1 MNKLISFKTFFIVM
15 LLVPSF
21 CMFGQNG
28 EFKEKLKDKFKA
40 QKVAYITSEL
50 ELSETESQKF
60 WPIYNSYQSEIEQL
74 KADIDIKPSRDM
86 SDKEAEDM
94 MYALLEN
101 RSKEIDVQKKYIQKM
116 KTAISARKIAML
128 FKAERQFKE
137 KVVSNMKER
146 RMNKKGKEMK

>member
-28 EFKEKLKDKFKA
+28 EFKDKLKDKFKA

-74 KADIDIKPSRDM
+74 KADLDIKPSRDM

>member
-1 MNKLISFKTFFIVM
+1 MNKLISFKTFLIVM
-15 LLVPSF
+15 LVVPSF

-28 EFKEKLKDKFKA
+28 EFKDKLKDKFKA

-50 ELSETESQKF
+50 ELSESESQKF

-116 KTAISARKIAML
+116 NLT
-128 FKAERQFKE
+128 
-137 KVVSNMKER
+137 
-146 RMNKKGKEMK
+146 

>member
-1 MNKLISFKTFFIVM
+1 MNKLISFKTFLIVM

-28 EFKEKLKDKFKA
+28 EFKDKLKDKFKA

-50 ELSETESQKF
+50 ELSESESQKF

>member
-28 EFKEKLKDKFKA
+28 EFKDKLKDKFKA

-50 ELSETESQKF
+50 ELSESESQKF

>member
-1 MNKLISFKTFFIVM
+1 MNKLISFKTLFIFM

>member
-60 WPIYNSYQSEIEQL
+60 WPIYNSYQAEIEQL

>member
-1 MNKLISFKTFFIVM
+1 MSK
-15 LLVPSF
+15 
-21 CMFGQNG
+21 
-28 EFKEKLKDKFKA
+28 
-40 QKVAYITSEL
+40 
-50 ELSETESQKF
+50 
-60 WPIYNSYQSEIEQL
+60 

>member
-1 MNKLISFKTFFIVM
+1 MNKLISFKTFLIVM

-50 ELSETESQKF
+50 ELSESESQKF